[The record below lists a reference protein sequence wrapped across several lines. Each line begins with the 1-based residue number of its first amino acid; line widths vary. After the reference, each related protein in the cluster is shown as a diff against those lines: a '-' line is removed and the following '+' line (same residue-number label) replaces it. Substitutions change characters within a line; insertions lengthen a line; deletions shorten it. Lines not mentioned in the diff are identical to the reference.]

1 VCAWVCHA
9 HIDDGVKVGVTT
21 DVQTRMRE
29 LEQQNRELM
38 RANAILKRAASSFGA
53 ESGRQHTNEW
63 LSATASKMTSLLVDV
78 SGLSSSA
85 ACCRRPHPRTTPCTA
100 GERQPVRY
108 ETRRS
113 CQQ

>member
-1 VCAWVCHA
+1 MCAWVRHA
-9 HIDDGVKVGVTT
+9 DIDDGVKVGVTT

-29 LEQQNRELM
+29 LEQQNRELE
-38 RANAILKRAASSFGA
+38 RANEILKYAASSFGA

-63 LSATASKMTSLLVDV
+63 LSANAPKMTSLLADV
-78 SGLSSSA
+78 SGSSSSA
-85 ACCRRPHPRTTPCTA
+85 ARCRRPHQRATQQTA